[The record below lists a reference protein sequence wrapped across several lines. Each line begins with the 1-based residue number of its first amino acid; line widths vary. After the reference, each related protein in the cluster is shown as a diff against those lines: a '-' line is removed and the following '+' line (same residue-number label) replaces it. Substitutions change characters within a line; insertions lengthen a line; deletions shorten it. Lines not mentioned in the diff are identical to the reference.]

1 MNSNF
6 GDFQL
11 GVYADAVKGIN
22 SRYVACQR
30 DGTSGLP
37 RPRDH
42 RVWSVSM
49 VVSVLLVN

>member
-1 MNSNF
+1 MDTDHAATLAGPKWKF
-6 GDFQL
+6 
-11 GVYADAVKGIN
+11 
-22 SRYVACQR
+22 VACQR

-42 RVWSVSM
+42 RVWSVIM